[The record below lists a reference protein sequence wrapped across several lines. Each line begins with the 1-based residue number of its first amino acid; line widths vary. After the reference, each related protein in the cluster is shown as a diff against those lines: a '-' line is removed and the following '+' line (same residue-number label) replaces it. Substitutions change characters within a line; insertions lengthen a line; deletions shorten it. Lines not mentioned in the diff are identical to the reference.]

1 MRAIVPFGLM
11 AILLMFLAAPVQ
23 AQGVTGDWTITYSQ
37 MGRQGGEAREIS
49 MEVTFLQDEATVT
62 GTAMM
67 AMGGRGRGGGGGDPP
82 APQEIAIEDG
92 TMEGDVLTFTIN
104 RGMGERTMSMV
115 FTGTVAGNEM
125 KGTLAMSGGMGG
137 GEPIPFQG
145 VKKEG

>member
-1 MRAIVPFGLM
+1 MRHIVSFALTAM
-11 AILLMFLAAPVQ
+11 LLMFFVGPLQ
-23 AQGVTGDWTITYSQ
+23 AQDVTGDWTITYSQ
-37 MGRQGGEAREIS
+37 MGRQGGQARETS
-49 MEVTFLQDEATVT
+49 MEVTFLQDEAAVT

-67 AMGGRGRGGGGGDPP
+67 AMRGRGGGEPA
-82 APQEIAIEDG
+82 APQEIPIEDG
-92 TMEGDVLTFTIN
+92 EIIGDVLTFTIN

-125 KGTLAMSGGMGG
+125 EGTLAMSGGMGG